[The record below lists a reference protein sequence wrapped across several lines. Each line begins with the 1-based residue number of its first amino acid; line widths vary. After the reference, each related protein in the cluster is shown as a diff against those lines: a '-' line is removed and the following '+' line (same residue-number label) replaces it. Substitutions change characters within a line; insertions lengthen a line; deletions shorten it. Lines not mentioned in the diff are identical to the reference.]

1 MIAAPARTPSAV
13 IERLN
18 AEFNAVLQMP
28 DIRERLAA
36 AGATVTGG
44 APKQAQDILKSE
56 FAKFERLVVE
66 AGIARAAA
74 MPR

>member
-1 MIAAPARTPSAV
+1 MS
-13 IERLN
+13 
-18 AEFNAVLQMP
+18 

-56 FAKFERLVVE
+56 FAKFDKLVVE
-66 AGIARAAA
+66 AGIARADA